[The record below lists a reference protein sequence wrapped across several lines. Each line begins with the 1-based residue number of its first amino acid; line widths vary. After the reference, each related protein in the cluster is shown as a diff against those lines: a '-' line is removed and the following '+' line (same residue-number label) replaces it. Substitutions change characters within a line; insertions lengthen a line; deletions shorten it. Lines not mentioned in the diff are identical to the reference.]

1 MNVFKLKDLILEKL
15 NIKRDDFDFKF
26 NRKDEELRI
35 ERKDNKKGVDI

>member
-15 NIKRDDFDFKF
+15 NAKRDDFDFKF

-35 ERKDNKKGVDI
+35 E